1 MKIALWIIAVC
12 EVVRIAENAMLLI
25 SSAKTQEKMNKAYD
39 SISQT
44 EVKLNE
50 ETDKMRDEIIRTFS
64 EKCTSQDT
72 YSAMESDKDVV

>member
-50 ETDKMRDEIIRTFS
+50 ETDKMRDEIISAFS
-64 EKCTSQDT
+64 KKCTSQDT
-72 YSAMESDKDVV
+72 YSAMESDENVV